1 MSAIAG
7 TVNHAVVCG
16 ASAESPANATTSA
29 LSSDAITIRA
39 AVIGSPGTDLV
50 WASSRLLDAWPA
62 SPDENEYGRVR
73 DSKVETLLVG
83 GNLDFSTP
91 PQNAT
96 RELLPHLPNGHQVVL
111 RNVGHTDDFWSYEPA
126 AGARLI
132 NTFLDSGRVDTSL
145 YTDNAVDFT
154 PGMRNGAIGKI
165 LLGLMLGLA
174 ALTLLTL
181 VWMPLRVHLRGPYG
195 PKASAALRSVYV
207 LLLGLG
213 GWFAGVLVALTALPT
228 VPLQD
233 ETLALVSIAIPV
245 ALGIHFASA
254 QGLAR
259 LAATTVGAVIGAW
272 LGFHVS
278 SAGFDLMAPL
288 FAIVGATA
296 CANLVVLALDVVRD
310 SEVALRDGVLSRDV
324 AGHRA

>member
-1 MSAIAG
+1 
-7 TVNHAVVCG
+7 
-16 ASAESPANATTSA
+16 
-29 LSSDAITIRA
+29 
-39 AVIGSPGTDLV
+39 VIGSPGTDLV

-272 LGFHVS
+272 LGLHVS